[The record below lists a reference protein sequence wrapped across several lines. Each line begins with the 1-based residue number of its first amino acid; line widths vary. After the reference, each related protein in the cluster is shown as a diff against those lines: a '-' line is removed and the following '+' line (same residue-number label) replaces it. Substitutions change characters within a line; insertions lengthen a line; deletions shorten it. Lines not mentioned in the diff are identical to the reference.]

1 MSYKVLF
8 TIKANEDIE
17 KIERSGNKKLLKK
30 LRSLLAELREHP
42 KNGTGKPELLK
53 YYTEPTWSR
62 RISGEHRL
70 VYEIEDEVIT
80 VLVLSA
86 YGHYEDK

>member
-1 MSYKVLF
+1 MSYKIVF
-8 TIKANEDIE
+8 SPGIRTDIE
-17 KIERSGNKKLLKK
+17 RIAKSGNKKLLKK
-30 LRSLLAELREHP
+30 LDLLLEELKEHP
-42 KNGTGKPELLK
+42 RTGTGKPEQLK

-70 VYEIEDEVIT
+70 VYEIKDEVVT

-86 YGHYEDK
+86 YGHYNNR